1 MDAQVLQAMAR
12 WPNVPA
18 CTGWLGLDARGHW
31 YLRDETVQRQGD
43 FPQPRGD
50 RICHEALIAFIGRN
64 YASDASGRWFFQNGP
79 QRVYVALE
87 AAPFILLCDAQGRWR
102 THTGIGVQAAGVNRD
117 GNAAAAP
124 GGLTEDTNASLDAEA
139 SGLDGAASWLDDQ
152 DRLFVETSAGLGLV
166 RSADVP
172 DAAQAIEQGR
182 WQAPGEMVFAQMP
195 ARFGY
200 VLNPTL

>member
-50 RICHEALIAFIGRN
+50 RICHDALIAFIGRN

-87 AAPFILLCDAQGRWR
+87 VAPFILLCDGQGRWR
-102 THTGIGVQAAGVNRD
+102 THTGIGVRS
-117 GNAAAAP
+117 
-124 GGLTEDTNASLDAEA
+124 GGLGQDDSQGRYDSLSGDAGAPADTEA
-139 SGLDGAASWLDDQ
+139 SRLDGAACWLDDQ
-152 DRLFVETSAGLGLV
+152 DRLFVETSAGLALV

-172 DAAQAIEQGR
+172 DAAGAIEQGR
-182 WQAPGEMVFAQMP
+182 WQEPGQMAFAQMP
-195 ARFGY
+195 TRFGY